1 MTAIVIALVFSLFVA
16 YFSVSS
22 VWFPHGRSDDVFR
35 QQNRFGDYAGA
46 FPLSELS
53 YPFSLSVYH
62 TPFIDSLTFDEWYAY
77 GQVGFSTLFAGTNIV
92 RIEGTFWYFYPIEGA
107 SPLQYRIN
115 FLFSEPLQFF
125 GCLLVLFTLFNFIG
139 ALLGFSLAYAIAKRL
154 KPIERTSNPLIIP
167 KVGEDSE
174 GTKMK
179 PSKAVALIPAVLI
192 GSYFYFGVFVWNA
205 LLSSFSS
212 HGGREESMSL
222 FVFILWV
229 GFGFL
234 VCYFLGL
241 IMIAILARAER
252 ERYASAT

>member
-22 VWFPHGRSDDVFR
+22 VWFPHGLSDDVFH
-35 QQNRFGDYAGA
+35 QQNVFGEYAGT

-53 YPFSLSVYH
+53 YPLSLSVYH
-62 TPFIDSLTFDEWYAY
+62 APFESLTYEYPYRY

-92 RIEGTFWYFYPIEGA
+92 RTEGTFWYYYPIMGP
-107 SPLQYRIN
+107 SPLQYNIN

-125 GCLLVLFTLFNFIG
+125 GYLLVLFTLFNFIG
-139 ALLGFSLAYAIAKRL
+139 ALLGLSLAYAIAKRF
-154 KPIERTSNPLIIP
+154 KSIERTSDSPIIP

-174 GTKMK
+174 GARMK
-179 PSKAVALIPAVLI
+179 YRKAVALIPAVLI
-192 GSYFYFGVFVWNA
+192 GLYFYLGVFVWNA

-212 HGGREESMSL
+212 SHGGVESMSL

>member
-1 MTAIVIALVFSLFVA
+1 MVIALVFSLFVA

-22 VWFPHGRSDDVFR
+22 VWFPHGLSDSVLH
-35 QQNRFGDYAGA
+35 QQNRFGEYAGT

-53 YPFSLSVYH
+53 YPLSLSVYH
-62 TPFIDSLTFDEWYAY
+62 TPFESLTYEYPYAY

-92 RIEGTFWYFYPIEGA
+92 RTEGTFWYYYPIFGPA
-107 SPLQYRIN
+107 PLQYNIN

-125 GCLLVLFTLFNFIG
+125 GCLLVLFTLFNFVG

-154 KPIERTSNPLIIP
+154 KPIERTSNPPIIP

-174 GTKMK
+174 GAKMK
-179 PSKAVALIPAVLI
+179 YRKVVALIPAILI
-192 GSYFYFGVFVWNA
+192 GLYFYFGVFVWNA

-212 HGGREESMSL
+212 THGGVESMSL

-229 GFGFL
+229 GDGFL

-241 IMIAILARAER
+241 IMIAILINKKSEK
-252 ERYASAT
+252 

>member
-1 MTAIVIALVFSLFVA
+1 MTAMVIALVFSLFVA

-22 VWFPHGRSDDVFR
+22 VWFPHGLNDDVFH
-35 QQNRFGDYAGA
+35 QQNVFGEYAGT

-53 YPFSLSVYH
+53 YPLSLSVYH
-62 TPFIDSLTFDEWYAY
+62 TSWESLTYEYPHAY

-92 RIEGTFWYFYPIEGA
+92 RIEGTFWYNNRWMGPA
-107 SPLQYRIN
+107 PLQYNIN

-154 KPIERTSNPLIIP
+154 KPIERTSNPPIIP

-174 GTKMK
+174 GAKMK
-179 PSKAVALIPAVLI
+179 YRKAVALIPAVLI
-192 GSYFYFGVFVWNA
+192 GLYFYFGVFVWNA

-212 HGGREESMSL
+212 THGGVESMSL

-229 GFGFL
+229 DYGFL

-241 IMIAILARAER
+241 IMIAILINKKSEK
-252 ERYASAT
+252 